1 MFTLNC
7 KGRLI
12 KIEEPVVMGILNT
25 TPDSFHAASRT
36 KSIDDAVEKAKQM
49 LDAGATILDIGAQ
62 STRPGSE
69 NVGTETELVRII
81 PVIEAISKSIPQAI
95 ISVDTFIASV
105 AKAAVMAGASIVND
119 ISGGLFDENMLTTV
133 AEIKTPF
140 VCMHVRGNANN
151 MHHQIMPTSN
161 CTLEVLDFFIERI
174 AACNKAGIHDIIL
187 DPGFGFGKTMDEN
200 FQLLKNLQIFT
211 QLKKPI
217 LLGISRKSMI
227 YKTLNVT
234 AENALNGSTV
244 LHTLGLL
251 NGASILRVHDVK
263 EAREAIILTQQLKK

>member
-25 TPDSFHAASRT
+25 TPDSFHAASKT

-69 NVGTETELVRII
+69 NVGAETELERII

-133 AEIKTPF
+133 AELKTPF
-140 VCMHVRGNANN
+140 VCMYVRGNANN
-151 MHHQIMPTSN
+151 MHQIMPTSN

-200 FQLLKNLQIFT
+200 FQLLKNLQVFT

>member
-12 KIEEPVVMGILNT
+12 KIEEPLVMGILNT

-36 KSIDDAVEKAKQM
+36 KSVDDAIEKAKQM

-69 NVGTETELVRII
+69 NVGADTELERII
-81 PVIEAISKSIPQAI
+81 PVIEAISKAFPEAI
-95 ISVDTFIASV
+95 ISVDTFIAKV

-133 AEIKTPF
+133 AELKTPF
-140 VCMHVRGNANN
+140 ICMHVRGNANT
-151 MHHQIMPTSN
+151 MHQITPSSN
-161 CTLEVLDFFIERI
+161 CTLEVLDYFIERI
-174 AACNKAGIHDIIL
+174 AACNKAGIVDIIV
-187 DPGFGFGKTMDEN
+187 DPGFGFGKSMDEN
-200 FQLLKNLQIFT
+200 FQLLKNLQVFT

-217 LLGISRKSMI
+217 LLGVSRKSMI
-227 YKTLNVT
+227 YKTLNGT

-244 LHTLGLL
+244 LHTIGLL

-263 EAREAIILTQQLKK
+263 EAREAIILTQQLKQ

>member
-1 MFTLNC
+1 
-7 KGRLI
+7 
-12 KIEEPVVMGILNT
+12 
-25 TPDSFHAASRT
+25 
-36 KSIDDAVEKAKQM
+36 
-49 LDAGATILDIGAQ
+49 
-62 STRPGSE
+62 
-69 NVGTETELVRII
+69 
-81 PVIEAISKSIPQAI
+81 
-95 ISVDTFIASV
+95 
-105 AKAAVMAGASIVND
+105 MAGASIVND

-133 AEIKTPF
+133 AQLKTPF
-140 VCMHVRGNANN
+140 VCMHIRGNANT
-151 MHHQIMPTSN
+151 MHQITPSFN
-161 CTLEVLDFFIERI
+161 CTLEVLDYFIERI
-174 AACNKAGIHDIIL
+174 AACSKAGIDDIIL
-187 DPGFGFGKTMDEN
+187 DPGFGFGKSMDEN

>member
-36 KSIDDAVEKAKQM
+36 KSIDDAVDKAKQM
-49 LDAGATILDIGAQ
+49 LEAGATILDIGAQ

-69 NVGTETELVRII
+69 NVGSAIELERII
-81 PVIEAISKSIPQAI
+81 PVIEAISKAFPTAI

-105 AKAAVMAGASIVND
+105 AKEAVSAGACIVND
-119 ISGGLFDENMLTTV
+119 ISGGLFDKNMLATV
-133 AEIKTPF
+133 AQLKTPF
-140 VCMHVRGNANN
+140 ICMHVRGNANT
-151 MHHQIMPTSN
+151 MHQITPSLN
-161 CTLEVLDFFIERI
+161 CTLEVLDYFIERI
-174 AACNKAGIHDIIL
+174 AACSKAGIDDIIL
-187 DPGFGFGKTMDEN
+187 DPGFGFGKSMDEN
-200 FQLLKNLQIFT
+200 FQLLKNLPIFA

-217 LLGISRKSMI
+217 LLGVSRKSMI
-227 YKTLNVT
+227 YKTLNGS

-244 LHTLGLL
+244 LHTIGLL

>member
-25 TPDSFHAASRT
+25 TPDSFHVASRT

-69 NVGTETELVRII
+69 NVGAETELVRII

-151 MHHQIMPTSN
+151 MHQIMPTSN

>member
-49 LDAGATILDIGAQ
+49 LEAGATILDIGAQ

-69 NVGTETELVRII
+69 NVGAETELDRII

-133 AEIKTPF
+133 AELKTPF
-140 VCMHVRGNANN
+140 VCMYVRGNANN
-151 MHHQIMPTSN
+151 MHQIMPTSN

>member
-69 NVGTETELVRII
+69 NVGAETELERII

-133 AEIKTPF
+133 AELKTPF
-140 VCMHVRGNANN
+140 VCMYVRGNANN
-151 MHHQIMPTSN
+151 MHQIMPTSN

>member
-69 NVGTETELVRII
+69 NVGAETELERII

-133 AEIKTPF
+133 AELKTPF
-140 VCMHVRGNANN
+140 VCMHVRGNANTL
-151 MHHQIMPTSN
+151 HQIMPTSN

-187 DPGFGFGKTMDEN
+187 DPGFGFGKSMDEN
-200 FQLLKNLQIFT
+200 FQLLKNLQVFT

-227 YKTLNVT
+227 YKTLNLT

-244 LHTLGLL
+244 LHTIGLL

>member
-36 KSIDDAVEKAKQM
+36 KSVDDAVEKAKQM

-69 NVGTETELVRII
+69 NVGADAELDRII
-81 PVIEAISKSIPQAI
+81 PVIEAISKAFPDSIL
-95 ISVDTFIASV
+95 SVDTFIAKV
-105 AKAAVMAGASIVND
+105 AKEAVKAGASIVND

-133 AEIKTPF
+133 AELKTPF
-140 VCMHVRGNANN
+140 VCMHVRGNINT
-151 MHHQIMPTSN
+151 MHQITPSLN
-161 CTLEVLDFFIERI
+161 CTLEVLDYFIERI
-174 AACNKAGIHDIIL
+174 AACSKAGINDIIL
-187 DPGFGFGKTMDEN
+187 DPGFGFGKSMDEN
-200 FQLLKNLQIFT
+200 YELLKNLQVFA

-217 LLGISRKSMI
+217 LLGVSRKSMI
-227 YKTLNVT
+227 YKTLNGT

-244 LHTLGLL
+244 LHTIGLL

-263 EAREAIILTQQLKK
+263 EAREAIILTQELKK

>member
-69 NVGTETELVRII
+69 NVGAETELERII

-140 VCMHVRGNANN
+140 VCMYVRGNANN
-151 MHHQIMPTSN
+151 MHQIMPTSN